1 MKRRVHRIN
10 KAGDLNN
17 LKLIEED
24 LPDPSVTEITVRTE
38 AVGLNFADIFALT
51 GLYSATP
58 KGSFIPGLEYSGT
71 VIKKGSDVT
80 RFNIG
85 DKVMGVTRFGAY
97 ADHLNIDEKYAYP
110 IPVGWTMEEGAA
122 FIAQGLTAYYALI
135 ELGNLKKGQT
145 VLIHSAAGGV
155 GILANRIA
163 RKFEAYTIGC
173 VGNESKLEVLKQ
185 EGFMEGFVR
194 GADFRFKLEKILN
207 NRDLHLVLECNGG
220 TIFQDSYNALS
231 PGGRIVTYGS
241 ANFTPTGSS
250 PNWLATAFNYL
261 SRPMIDPLHMPTEN
275 KSVMA
280 FNLIWLWDKIEELSS
295 MLENLLK
302 LELKPQKIGH
312 IFPFEKALD
321 ALYLFKSGT
330 TVGKVILKI

>member
-80 RFNIG
+80 RFNVG

-207 NRDLHLVLECNGG
+207 KRDLHLVLECNGG

-312 IFPFEKALD
+312 IFPFEKARD
-321 ALYLFKSGT
+321 ALELFKSGT